1 MHANV
6 TQATSSGV
14 TEREQAAGTR
24 ARARSRPLRCER
36 TKAEDGARCRRLA
49 GANTDHEGEG
59 PCSLHD
65 DGTWEARDFATDL
78 EAQEAFIAAVAADR
92 TQGTR
97 KLIEPLGYHRRDVV
111 ALEAEDE
118 EFRLRVEE
126 ARGWDPESLRREWW
140 RRAVECESDR
150 LLELAVKTKLPE
162 GAVLRQSRIDG
173 QLDVRGV
180 PFVDYSKLSPDELA
194 DLRRLLEKGSPASEE
209 LPREGRPALELL
221 EGGTT

>member
-1 MHANV
+1 MSEQTA
-6 TQATSSGV
+6 TAQA
-14 TEREQAAGTR
+14 RGTR
-24 ARARSRPLRCER
+24 ARARERVDRCGY
-36 TKAEDGARCRRLA
+36 TKSEDGHRCRRNA

-78 EAQEAFIAAVAADR
+78 EAQDAFIAAVAADR

-97 KLIEPLGYHRRDVV
+97 ALIETLGYHRRDVV
-111 ALEAEDE
+111 ALEAEDDD
-118 EFRLRVEE
+118 FRLRVEE
-126 ARGWDPESLRREWW
+126 ARGWDPESLRREWR
-140 RRAVECESDR
+140 RRAFECESDR
-150 LLELAVKTKLPE
+150 LLELAVKTRLEE
-162 GAVLRQSRIDG
+162 GALLRQSRIDG

-180 PFVDYSKLSPDELA
+180 PFVDYSKLTREELD
-194 DLRRLLEKGSPASEE
+194 DLQRLLEKGSPNTAE